1 MAEQKTEE
9 KKEDRKDFVNKK
21 IAREK
26 IPEKKAVEQKEQL
39 IEIVRILSTDLNG
52 RLKIRNSL
60 RKIKGISFMTAKVF
74 CEKAKIDP
82 NTITG
87 QLTEEQIKRLEEVV
101 KNPAK
106 FGVPKYM
113 MNMRKSP
120 YTGEDGH
127 FTGAEL
133 QIETRKILGDM
144 KKLGSYVGIRHRL
157 GQPVRGQRTRSSF
170 RENRSVGVSK
180 KKQAPSSGG
189 KSAK

>member
-1 MAEQKTEE
+1 MAENKTEE
-9 KKEDRKDFVNKK
+9 KKDFVNKK
-21 IAREK
+21 VAREK
-26 IPEKKAVEQKEQL
+26 VPEKKATEQKEHM
-39 IEIVRILSTDLNG
+39 IEIVRIMSTDLNG

-60 RKIKGISFMTAKVF
+60 RKIKGIGFMTSKVF
-74 CEKAKIDP
+74 CEKAQVDP
-82 NTITG
+82 DTITG

-101 KNPAK
+101 RNPVK
-106 FGVPKYM
+106 FNIPRYL
-113 MNMRKSP
+113 MNMRRSP

-133 QIETRKILGDM
+133 QIETRKIIGDM

-157 GQPVRGQRTRSSF
+157 GQPVRGQRTRSCF

-189 KSAK
+189 RRAK